1 MKPMNISSRL
11 REFLGEGVCEVLR
24 EGCEAVLH
32 RVVYGTGQATER
44 IGLFSV
50 TGKRVLS
57 QADVSA
63 LCASLLDDDTWQW
76 EFITRHR
83 PIPEVMFELVNGG
96 QRAVFVL
103 DRRGG
108 KLGFLRDQE
117 ILARDIDASS
127 PGVRFLN
134 QLVDAPDSATQ
145 REGQ

>member
-1 MKPMNISSRL
+1 MKAMNISSRL

-32 RVVYGTGQATER
+32 RVVYGAGQATDR
-44 IGLFSV
+44 IGPFSV

-57 QADVSA
+57 PADVSA
-63 LCASLLDDDTWQW
+63 LCASLLDDDTWEW
-76 EFITRHR
+76 EVITRHR
-83 PIPEVMFELVNGG
+83 PIPEVMFELVRGG

-127 PGVRFLN
+127 PGARILN

-145 REGQ
+145 SEGQ